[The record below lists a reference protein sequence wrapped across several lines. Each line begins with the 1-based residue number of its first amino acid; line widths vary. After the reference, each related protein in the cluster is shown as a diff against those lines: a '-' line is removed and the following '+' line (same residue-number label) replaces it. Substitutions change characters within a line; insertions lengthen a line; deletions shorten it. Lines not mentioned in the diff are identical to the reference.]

1 VIRIVQKIL
10 YGKVLLNMASTSSH
24 SAISAVCHLLMGD
37 PIAIPTKSWHSTDH
51 AAMRDTVQQW
61 ISYLISQRRPSASIE
76 WLARLPEVAK
86 RIERRLYLSAQSIG
100 G

>member
-1 VIRIVQKIL
+1 
-10 YGKVLLNMASTSSH
+10 MASKSSH

-37 PIAIPTKSWHSTDH
+37 PIAIPTKSWHCADH
-51 AAMRDTVQQW
+51 AVMRDTVQQW

-86 RIERRLYLSAQSIG
+86 RLERRLYLSAQSIEG
-100 G
+100 